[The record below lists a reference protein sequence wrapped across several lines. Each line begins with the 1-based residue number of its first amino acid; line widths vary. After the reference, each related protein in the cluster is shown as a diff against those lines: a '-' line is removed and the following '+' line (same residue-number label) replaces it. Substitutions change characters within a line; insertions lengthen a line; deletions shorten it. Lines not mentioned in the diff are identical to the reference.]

1 MKKGIPVIVAIVLI
15 FLVVGVT
22 FGNKIYDKYSHTT
35 ERKDMNEYFEIMY
48 EGQVPIILQDERA
61 EYSAR
66 LIDGIVYFDFQTI
79 HNMINSRFYYDE
91 QEMLLLYALPDKVVS
106 VPVES
111 SSFKIGKES
120 VEKDYIVVK
129 IIEDIVYVAVD
140 FIQDYT
146 DFDYTFYSDPN
157 YMQIYT
163 KWADVTMATI
173 QKDTELRYQ
182 GGVKSEILEDLESD
196 SQVVILEEMDTWTKV
211 KSENSMIG
219 YVENKYLSEQI
230 TSSRMRENTYEEP
243 VYSSLSLEDPIC
255 LGWHAIGGQAGNTT
269 ISEVLKED
277 YPINVISPTWFHLT
291 DNDGNFESYASQSY
305 VDYAHARGVQVWALL
320 SGIEF
325 RESNNLDPLELLS
338 ATSKRTYLIN
348 NIIEEVLT
356 YGIDGIN
363 IDFENITQ
371 ESSEAY
377 IQFIRELSIACRANQ
392 IILSVDNYVPKPY
405 NMFYDREE
413 QGIFADYVIIM
424 GYDEHT
430 KTGGE
435 IGSVSSFQFASD
447 GITDTL
453 LEVPAEKVINGIPF
467 YTVRW
472 ETTGAEI
479 SGGNIDME
487 EAEDFVARN
496 HLETVWD
503 EVVCQ
508 NYASFETDSTTY
520 QIWLEDEDS
529 LRVRLNLINI
539 HNLAGVAV
547 WRLGYEKPEIWEI
560 FKEYLGTSE

>member
-1 MKKGIPVIVAIVLI
+1 
-15 FLVVGVT
+15 
-22 FGNKIYDKYSHTT
+22 
-35 ERKDMNEYFEIMY
+35 MNEYFEIMY
-48 EGQVPIILQDERA
+48 EGQVPIVLQDERA

-111 SSFKIGKES
+111 SSFNIGKES
-120 VEKDYIVVK
+120 AEKDYIVVK
-129 IIEDIVYVAVD
+129 IMEDVVYVAVD
-140 FIQDYT
+140 FIHDYT

-163 KWADVTMATI
+163 EWSDVTMATI

-230 TSSRMRENTYEEP
+230 TSSRTRENTYEEP
-243 VYSSLSLEDPIC
+243 IFSSLSLEEPIC

-338 ATSKRTYLIN
+338 STSKRTYLIN
-348 NIIEEVLT
+348 NIIEEVLA

-496 HLETVWD
+496 NLETVWD

-508 NYASFETDSTTY
+508 NYASLETDSTTY

-547 WRLGYEKPEIWEI
+547 WRLGYEKPEVWEI
-560 FKEYLGTSE
+560 FKEYLGTAE